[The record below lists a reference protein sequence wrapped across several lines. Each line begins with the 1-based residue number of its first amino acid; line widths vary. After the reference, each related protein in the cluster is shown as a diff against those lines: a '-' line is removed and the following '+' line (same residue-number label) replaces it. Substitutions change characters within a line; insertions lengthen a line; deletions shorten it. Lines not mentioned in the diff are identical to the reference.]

1 MTTNPIDME
10 QFNALTLDEKRDYL
24 TLKLQFG
31 EVAIEFTKVDGTN
44 RKMPCT
50 LAPQLIPPAPIVEGK
65 IKKERKE
72 NPTVIRVFCTDKQE
86 WRSFRIDSVISIND
100 IIPSRN

>member
-1 MTTNPIDME
+1 MTNPIDME

-31 EVAIEFTKVDGTN
+31 EVEIEFTKVDGSN
-44 RKMPCT
+44 RVMPCT
-50 LAPQLIPPAPIVEGK
+50 LASQLIPTAPIVEGK
-65 IKKERKE
+65 VKKERKE
-72 NPTVIRVFCTDKQE
+72 NPNVIRVFCIDKQE